1 MDLYFAPLACSLSAR
16 IALYEGGRASR
27 FHPGR
32 HPGED
37 AGRRRAA
44 SFLTVNPLGPGAGAA
59 PRRRRAPD
67 RDPVVLQAIG
77 DAYPGSGLVPP
88 PGRGALSGPAMAD
101 TSVTSELHKFVFIAL
116 LDAQAPE
123 GAKLYARGKKAVP
136 RFDYL
141 DAHLAGSDFLTGRF
155 SVADAYLVTILN
167 WAAPSGIDLAR
178 WPAVAAYFKRQHQRP
193 SIAKA
198 FAEELVLYREE
209 QARQKAA

>member
-16 IALYEGGRASR
+16 IALYEAGAQADFIQVDTRAKTLVAGG
-27 FHPGR
+27 
-32 HPGED
+32 
-37 AGRRRAA
+37 A
-44 SFLTVNPLGPGAGAA
+44 SFLTVNPLGQVPVLRRDGGALLTEN
-59 PRRRRAPD
+59 
-67 RDPVVLQAIG
+67 PVVLQAIG

-88 PGRGALSGPAMAD
+88 PGAARYPVQQWLNF
-101 TSVTSELHKFVFIAL
+101 VTSELHKFVFIAL

-123 GAKLYARGKKAVP
+123 GAKLYAREKAVP